1 MRYILIRLIK
11 LYQMV
16 LSPYIGG
23 QCRFHPTCSAYA
35 IEAIERH
42 GALRGGWLM
51 LRRIGRCQ
59 PLCEGGF
66 DPVPVDTRSTPYS
79 STSN

>member
-1 MRYILIRLIK
+1 MRYILIRFIK
-11 LYQMV
+11 VYRAIF
-16 LSPYIGG
+16 SPYIGG
-23 QCRFHPTCSAYA
+23 QCRFHPTCSVYA

-51 LRRIGRCQ
+51 ARRIGRCQ
-59 PLCEGGF
+59 PLCKGGL
-66 DPVPVDTRSTPYS
+66 DPVPVADRSTPYS